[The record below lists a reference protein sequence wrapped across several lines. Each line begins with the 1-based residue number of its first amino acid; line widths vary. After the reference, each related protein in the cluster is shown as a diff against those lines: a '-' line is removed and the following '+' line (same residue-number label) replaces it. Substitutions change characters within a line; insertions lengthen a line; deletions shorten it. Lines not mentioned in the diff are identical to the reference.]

1 MNYTAEDNK
10 PGYSMPSLPHGVDR
24 CADAKTTLNQ

>member
-1 MNYTAEDNK
+1 MNYTADDNK
-10 PGYSMPSLPHGVDR
+10 PGYSMPSLAYGVYR